1 MANKNQT
8 KQQEEFSS
16 KISNEINCPVCL
28 DIMVSPMTLVP
39 CGHSFCRSC
48 CFSDSKKNGRR
59 GQTQTLSF
67 ATCPHCRQ
75 TIQDTAPSRQL
86 ENLIN
91 TLVTVPN
98 LIFRND
104 DDKQHFLKRTKIEK
118 ERSRTLQVSA
128 RTTKKRRR
136 PVDYLTSNYAASV
149 NPQMFHGPS
158 NPNHPHHGVGGGLP
172 FQPPSSF
179 ITTTRPSSFDPMV
192 APLPPPYDFTA
203 TGPVPV
209 LNFSRPMDS
218 PDPSRNRPPQ
228 IERSGTVTN
237 GISATDP
244 ICID

>member
-1 MANKNQT
+1 MANKNEN

-16 KISNEINCPVCL
+16 KISNEINCAICL
-28 DIMVSPMTLVP
+28 DIMVSPRTLAP

-67 ATCPHCRQ
+67 STCPHCRQ

-104 DDKQHFLKRTKIEK
+104 DDKQHFLKRAKTEK

-136 PVDYLTSNYAASV
+136 PVDYLSSNYAAAV
-149 NPQMFHGPS
+149 NPQMFQVPS
-158 NPNHPHHGVGGGLP
+158 NRYHPHHGGGVP
-172 FQPPSSF
+172 FQPPSNF
-179 ITTTRPSSFDPMV
+179 TTTTRPSSFDPMV

-209 LNFSRPMDS
+209 LNFSRPMGS
-218 PDPSRNRPPQ
+218 PDPSRSRSPQ
-228 IERSGTVTN
+228 IERSGTGIN